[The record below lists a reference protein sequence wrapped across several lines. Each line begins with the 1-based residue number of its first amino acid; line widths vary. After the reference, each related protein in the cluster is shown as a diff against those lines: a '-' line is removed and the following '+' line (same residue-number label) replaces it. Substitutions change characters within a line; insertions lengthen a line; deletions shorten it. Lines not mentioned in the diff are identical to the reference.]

1 MAAGRVL
8 PKLVLVENTNAAA
21 FKTPGSQ
28 ATKYTFRHTFRLLQ
42 TAPRGERLLQ
52 TAPRRDRGRLETV
65 CNETSKD
72 TPTCSKTCFS
82 YVSDQ
87 TKTKGCPNSITA
99 ARSTNATSYRKPAR
113 FCTCLVGGYRLCA
126 GLAVNGVSRRQS
138 DHTSGRRTNKYR
150 LWFYYKSYRGSL
162 YLNAGFIPQDNAL
175 RFAVGLLPVYTLF
188 SSVACKTIDG
198 RLLLPNAQVLTTT
211 ITTATTA

>member
-87 TKTKGCPNSITA
+87 TKTKGCPISNTHSSAQYQRHQLSQACPFLHVPGWWISVVC
-99 ARSTNATSYRKPAR
+99 RSRSQWCKPPTIRPHIRQTNEQVQA
-113 FCTCLVGGYRLCA
+113 LV
-126 GLAVNGVSRRQS
+126 
-138 DHTSGRRTNKYR
+138 
-150 LWFYYKSYRGSL
+150 
-162 YLNAGFIPQDNAL
+162 
-175 RFAVGLLPVYTLF
+175 LL
-188 SSVACKTIDG
+188 
-198 RLLLPNAQVLTTT
+198 
-211 ITTATTA
+211 